1 MTLATKKVDSIFE
14 EPLNLTVLTEKSCVS
29 LNSVQGIAVSDL
41 FHMFTQSIKF
51 SMHSTTRIKC
61 TAV

>member
-1 MTLATKKVDSIFE
+1 MPLPTKKVDSIFE
-14 EPLNLTVLTEKSCVS
+14 ETLNLTVLTEKSCVP

-51 SMHSTTRIKC
+51 SIHSTTRI
-61 TAV
+61 TSTTV